1 MEELYELLEASASAC
16 NNFIK
21 CEMALNDGDV
31 EASQRYSRAGQV
43 LVRALVN
50 DTFKEIEEEI
60 GENDGQTNEY
70 DYPNNFELLRALSEI
85 SIHVGGLLSAEDDEK
100 IKKIVEKNLLHT
112 INTVK
117 EIYLALYEN

>member
-1 MEELYELLEASASAC
+1 MDELIELLEASSNAC

-21 CEMALNDGDV
+21 SEMALNDGDV
-31 EASQRYSRAGQV
+31 EGSQKFSKVGQT
-43 LVRALVN
+43 LVRALIN

-60 GENDGQTNEY
+60 GDNDGLTNDY
-70 DYPNNFELLRALSEI
+70 DYPNNFELLRSLNEI
-85 SIHVGGLLSAEDDEK
+85 TMHVGSLLSAEDDEK
-100 IKKIVEKNLLHT
+100 IKKIVEKQLVHT

>member
-1 MEELYELLEASASAC
+1 MDELIELLEASSNAC

-21 CEMALNDGDV
+21 SEMALNDGDV
-31 EASQRYSRAGQV
+31 EGSQKFSKAGQT
-43 LVRALVN
+43 LVRALIN

-60 GENDGQTNEY
+60 GDNDGLTNDY
-70 DYPNNFELLRALSEI
+70 DYPNNFELLRSLNEI
-85 SIHVGGLLSAEDDEK
+85 TMHVGSLLSAEDDEK
-100 IKKIVEKNLLHT
+100 IKKIVEKQLVHT